1 MRGTIT
7 HEAIEKNVEWDRI
20 ERPFVE
26 NAFAGLSSRDR
37 NKMRDGVS
45 DQDVSFVRNGVRQ
58 YWDMRQHVPFVIIAR
73 ELQVFNL
80 TAGYAGSFDAL
91 VWMVPDDWGSRP
103 LPKGSEITLPWVK
116 AEGGS
121 VDQIV
126 LLDWKTGKGVYT
138 DQVVQAHAYLSAEF
152 VGSDGIV
159 NRRLTDLLLAARR
172 GGLVHIRP
180 NAWAVHLFEYEEEIV
195 RAFFGSVA
203 FARFLA
209 KHPEPF
215 GMFTKTY
222 KGESPEEDESDL

>member
-1 MRGTIT
+1 MAQGTRVVNRT
-7 HEAIEKNVEWDRI
+7 
-20 ERPFVE
+20 
-26 NAFAGLSSRDR
+26 
-37 NKMRDGVS
+37 
-45 DQDVSFVRNGVRQ
+45 
-58 YWDMRQHVPFVIIAR
+58 
-73 ELQVFNL
+73 
-80 TAGYAGSFDAL
+80 GSFDAL

-203 FARFLA
+203 FAVEDFVGAGSDASSGQFGQIMAWVCILFLA
-209 KHPEPF
+209 QGLVPIVKF
-215 GMFTKTY
+215 GFRDMPKLVVGIVRMNVRDWILFVVLLAAA
-222 KGESPEEDESDL
+222 GFLFL